1 MGVADS
7 SSKKKPGGVHQGHR
21 QRVKQEFMARGLAG
35 MPDHRA
41 LELLLFFSIP
51 QGDVNPLAHELVEQF
66 GSLAGVFTATREQ
79 LLAVKGI
86 GENTATLIQLM
97 PALAGRYLE
106 ERSSFEGQLTDS
118 WHFKELLMPLFF
130 GARNEMVYVV
140 CMDGKQKLIS
150 CRKLGEGVPD
160 QVEVTG
166 RQVVEAALACGA
178 TRVALAHNHVSGIAM
193 CSAQDVHTTKYLA
206 QLLRQVGVCL
216 VDHFVIAEDE
226 MVSMRESGYLTV

>member
-1 MGVADS
+1 MDKTS
-7 SSKKKPGGVHQGHR
+7 STTPPAESIQNRIAELRRRAAEDPLSGLLN
-21 QRVKQEFMARGLAG
+21 RG
-35 MPDHRA
+35 A
-41 LELLLFFSIP
+41 L
-51 QGDVNPLAHELVEQF
+51 
-66 GSLAGVFTATREQ
+66 EQ

>member
-66 GSLAGVFTATREQ
+66 GSLAGVFNATREQ

-166 RQVVEAALACGA
+166 RQVVEAALTCGA

-193 CSAQDVHTTKYLA
+193 
-206 QLLRQVGVCL
+206 
-216 VDHFVIAEDE
+216 
-226 MVSMRESGYLTV
+226 

>member
-1 MGVADS
+1 MAVSDS
-7 SSKKKPGGVHQGHR
+7 PTKKKPGGVHQGHR
-21 QRVKQEFMARGLAG
+21 QRVKTEFMARGLAG

-41 LELLLFFSIP
+41 LELLLFYAIP
-51 QGDVNPLAHELVEQF
+51 QGDVNPLAHALVEQF

-86 GENTATLIQLM
+86 GENTATLIHLM

-118 WHFKELLMPLFF
+118 WHFKELLSPLFF
-130 GARNEMVYVV
+130 GARNEMVYLV
-140 CMDGKQKLIS
+140 CMDSKQKLIT

-160 QVEVTG
+160 RVDVTG
-166 RQVVEAALACGA
+166 RQVLEAALACGA

-193 CSAQDVHTTKYLA
+193 CSAQDIQTTRHLQ
-206 QLLRQVGVCL
+206 QLLNQVGICL

-226 MVSMRESGYLTV
+226 MVSMRDSGYLSI

>member
-21 QRVKQEFMARGLAG
+21 RRVKQEFMARGLAG

-66 GSLAGVFTATREQ
+66 GSLAGVFNATREQ

-150 CRKLGEGVPD
+150 CRKLG
-160 QVEVTG
+160 
-166 RQVVEAALACGA
+166 
-178 TRVALAHNHVSGIAM
+178 
-193 CSAQDVHTTKYLA
+193 
-206 QLLRQVGVCL
+206 
-216 VDHFVIAEDE
+216 
-226 MVSMRESGYLTV
+226 

>member
-86 GENTATLIQLM
+86 GENTATLIHLM

-166 RQVVEAALACGA
+166 RQVVE
-178 TRVALAHNHVSGIAM
+178 VALAHNHVSGIAM

>member
-66 GSLAGVFTATREQ
+66 GSLAGVFNATREQ

-86 GENTATLIQLM
+86 GGEYCHPHPAHACPGGAIFGGALQL
-97 PALAGRYLE
+97 
-106 ERSSFEGQLTDS
+106 
-118 WHFKELLMPLFF
+118 
-130 GARNEMVYVV
+130 
-140 CMDGKQKLIS
+140 
-150 CRKLGEGVPD
+150 
-160 QVEVTG
+160 
-166 RQVVEAALACGA
+166 
-178 TRVALAHNHVSGIAM
+178 
-193 CSAQDVHTTKYLA
+193 
-206 QLLRQVGVCL
+206 
-216 VDHFVIAEDE
+216 
-226 MVSMRESGYLTV
+226 

>member
-1 MGVADS
+1 MAVADNPPN
-7 SSKKKPGGVHQGHR
+7 KRPGGVHQGHR
-21 QRVKQEFMARGLAG
+21 QRAKAEFMARGLAG

-41 LELLLFFSIP
+41 LELLLFYAIP

-79 LLAVKGI
+79 LLAVKGV
-86 GENTATLIQLM
+86 GENTATLIHLM

-118 WHFKELLMPLFF
+118 WQFKELLMPLFF
-130 GARNEMVYVV
+130 GARNEMVYLV

-160 QVEVTG
+160 RVDVTG
-166 RQVVEAALACGA
+166 RQVVEAALSCGA
-178 TRVALAHNHVSGIAM
+178 TRVVLAHNHVSGIAL
-193 CSAQDVHTTKYLA
+193 CSAQDIQTTRHLS
-206 QLLRQVGVCL
+206 QLLNQVGVCL
-216 VDHFVIAEDE
+216 VDHFIIAEDE
-226 MVSMRESGYLTV
+226 MVSMRDSGYFSI